1 MKNTIKIFLFFLAI
15 VVFINSCKKEII
27 RIEPDPPF
35 NPFDTIDYSDGV
47 LDDIPIDSNSFLGL
61 HKYIFSQTCAVPGCH
76 DGSFEPDFRTVQS
89 AYNTLVYAPVIKND
103 ADGTFS
109 WRVVPGDTAFSWL
122 YERITTEDEILGR
135 MPLYDTL
142 YPNERQIIIDWIL
155 DGAKDVFGQSPTLA
169 DFQPTTYGFIAYQN
183 DTDGIRL
190 DTIRADFV
198 SPVQLPASSNVEFWV
213 GIYDTDE
220 NLVFQNPSSY
230 VSSSIKISQ
239 DGLFNTGVTEIDFEV
254 EPNFFPY
261 YGPSYYDP
269 LYILPYWHHFTINT
283 SDFESGKLYFLRI
296 NVQDNSHDYI
306 TEIPDDSQFYIMT
319 YFSFVIE

>member
-1 MKNTIKIFLFFLAI
+1 MKNTVKIFLFFFAI
-15 VVFINSCKKEII
+15 VVIINSCKKEII
-27 RIEPDPPF
+27 RLEPELPF

-61 HKYIFSQTCAVPGCH
+61 HKYIFSQTCALPGCH

-103 ADGTFS
+103 ADGTYS

-122 YERITTEDEILGR
+122 YERITTDDEILGR

-169 DFQPTTYGFIAYQN
+169 DFQPTTYGFIAYEN
-183 DTDGIRL
+183 DTDGVRL

-198 SPVQLPASSNVEFWV
+198 SPVQLPESTSVEFWF

-220 NLVFQNPSSY
+220 NLVLQFPSGY
-230 VSSSIKISQ
+230 ESSSIKISQ
-239 DGLFNTGVTEIDFEV
+239 DGLFNTGVTEIEFET
-254 EPNFFPY
+254 ESDFFPY

-269 LYILPYWHHFTINT
+269 LYILPYWHHFSINT
-283 SDFESGKLYFLRI
+283 ADFESGKLYFMRI

-306 TEIPDDSQFYIMT
+306 TEIPDNSQFYIMT
-319 YFSFVIE
+319 YFSFIIE